1 MEKLTIKT
9 YAKRHKLSIFNV
21 MKMVREGSVK
31 SETKSEEGKEV
42 IYILEDKDQEK
53 SVDSQI
59 TKYEKTPKS
68 LEKEVELLKRELNAL
83 KKEVE
88 ILKTKING

>member
-1 MEKLTIKT
+1 MEKLTIKA

-21 MKMVREGSVK
+21 MKMLREGSVK
-31 SETKSEEGKEV
+31 SETKSEAGKEV

-59 TKYEKTPKS
+59 TKYEQTPKS
-68 LEKEVELLKRELNAL
+68 LEKEIEILKRELNEL
-83 KKEVE
+83 RKEVE
-88 ILKTKING
+88 ILKTKIN